1 MKKLISSSRL
11 GELEVQAGEAI
22 NFSDGFLGLP
32 TWQEAVLRKTEAAP
46 YLLWLQ
52 FTHDP
57 DAAFLVLDLAMALP
71 DYDQGLARA
80 AASYSPTAQV
90 LAIVS
95 LPGGLLAQATANL
108 LAPVVIDFTPIP
120 QGRQVVLH
128 DSAYPLRHTL
138 FMEDETED
146 EPC

>member
-1 MKKLISSSRL
+1 MTKRISSSRL
-11 GELEVQAGEAI
+11 GELELSTDEII
-22 NFSDGFLGLP
+22 NFSEGFLGLP
-32 TWQEAVLRKTEAAP
+32 TWQEAVLRQTEVAP

-57 DAAFLVLDLAMALP
+57 DAAFLLLDIESVLP
-71 DYDQGLARA
+71 DYDLNLARA
-80 AASYSPTAQV
+80 ATDYGPAARV

-95 LPGGLLAQATANL
+95 VPDGRLANATVNL
-108 LAPVVIDFTPIP
+108 FAPLVIAPTPAP

-128 DSAYPLRHTL
+128 DTAYPLRHAL
-138 FMEDETED
+138 FTED

>member
-1 MKKLISSSRL
+1 MTKRISSSRL
-11 GELEVQAGEAI
+11 GELEVQVDECITFAE
-22 NFSDGFLGLP
+22 GFLGLP
-32 TWQEAVLRKTEAAP
+32 TWQEAVLRKTEVAP

-57 DAAFLVLDLAMALP
+57 EAAFLLLDIESVLP
-71 DYDQGLARA
+71 DYDLNLARA
-80 AASYSPTAQV
+80 ASDYGPAARV

-95 LPGGLLAQATANL
+95 VPDGRLANATVNL
-108 LAPVVIDFTPIP
+108 FAPLVIAPTPAP

-128 DSAYPLRHTL
+128 DTAYPLRHAL
-138 FMEDETED
+138 FTED

>member
-1 MKKLISSSRL
+1 MTKRISGSRL
-11 GELEVQAGEAI
+11 GELELSTDEII
-22 NFSDGFLGLP
+22 NFSEGFLGLP
-32 TWQEAVLRKTEAAP
+32 TWQEAVLRQTEVAP

-57 DAAFLVLDLAMALP
+57 DAAFLLLDIESVLP
-71 DYDQGLARA
+71 DYDLNLARA
-80 AASYSPTAQV
+80 ATDYGPAARV

-95 LPGGLLAQATANL
+95 VPDGRLANATVNL
-108 LAPVVIDFTPIP
+108 FAPLVIAPTPAP

-128 DSAYPLRHTL
+128 DTAYPLRHAL
-138 FMEDETED
+138 FTED